1 MRHIPYKWIALSNTT
16 LGIVMAMINASSLLI
31 ALPAIFRGIHLNP
44 LDENN
49 FVYLLWILMGYGL
62 VTAVLVVLFGRLGDM
77 YGRVRMYNAGFVIF
91 TVAAVLLSLTWG
103 TGPAGAM
110 QIIVFRMIQAVG
122 GAMLMSNSAA
132 ILTDAFPHDQRGMA
146 LGINI
151 VAGLS
156 GSFIGLILGGVL
168 AAVDWR
174 LVFLINVPFGVIG
187 TVWAFL
193 MLRETGK
200 RHKARIDWLGN
211 ITFAVGLLMV
221 LIGVTYGIK
230 PYGGSNMGWGS
241 PFVLVMILGGAA
253 VLVAFILIELRVPE
267 PMFELRLFRIRAFA
281 AGNLAVVLSSVA
293 NGGLQFM
300 LIMWLQG
307 IWLPLHGYDFKDT
320 PLWAGIYM
328 LPLTVGFIVAGPI
341 FGRLS
346 DRHGARPFA
355 TGGMLLAALSFLL
368 LMVLPADFFY
378 PWFALVLLLN
388 GLAFGMFAAPNT
400 AAIMNSV
407 PAQNRGVASGMRAT
421 MQAVGMPLSIGIF
434 FSLMVVGLTA
444 SVPGTM
450 LRGLTAHHVPVH
462 VAGALS
468 HLPPTGYLF
477 ASFLGYNPLQQL
489 LGGKLLAAL
498 PHLDAI
504 TLVGKRF
511 FPALISAPFRH
522 GLVDVLVFAAV
533 MCLLAA
539 GASWMR
545 GGKFV
550 HEEAHHHAAHPE
562 ARGEGHDRAGGA
574 PPEPRMDV
582 APAHAA
588 HHGREPDGREG

>member
-1 MRHIPYKWIALSNTT
+1 MKHVNYKWIALSNTT
-16 LGIVMAMINASSLLI
+16 LGMVMATINASSLLI

-44 LDENN
+44 LDPNN

-62 VTAVLVVLFGRLGDM
+62 VMAVLVVLFGRLGDM

-91 TVAAVLLSLTWG
+91 TLAAVALSLTWG

-110 QIIVFRMIQAVG
+110 QIIVFRTVQAVG

-132 ILTDAFPHDQRGMA
+132 ILTDAFPHDERGMA

-151 VAGLS
+151 VGGLA

-174 LVFLINVPFGVIG
+174 LVFLINVPFGVAG
-187 TVWAFL
+187 TVWAYL
-193 MLRETGK
+193 MLRETGA
-200 RHKARIDWLGN
+200 RTKARIDWLGN
-211 ITFAVGLLMV
+211 ITFAAGLLML

-230 PYGGSNMGWGS
+230 PYGTSNMGWGN
-241 PFVLVMILGGAA
+241 PFVLGMIGGG
-253 VLVAFILIELRVPE
+253 VLMLALFSYIEFHITE
-267 PMFELRLFRIRAFA
+267 PMFELRLFKIRAFA
-281 AGNLAVVLSSVA
+281 AGNLAVVLSSIA

-328 LPLTVGFIVAGPI
+328 LPLTVGFLVAGPI
-341 FGRLS
+341 FGHLS

-355 TGGMLLAALSFLL
+355 TAGMLLAALSFLL
-368 LMVLPADFFY
+368 FMVLPANFAY
-378 PWFALVLLLN
+378 PWFAAVLLLN

-407 PAQNRGVASGMRAT
+407 PARNRGVASGMRAT
-421 MQAVGMPLSIGIF
+421 MQAVGLPLSIGIF

-444 SVPGTM
+444 SVPHTM
-450 LRGLTAHHVPVH
+450 FGGLTSHQVPAN
-462 VAGALS
+462 VATGLA

-477 ASFLGYNPLQQL
+477 AAFLGYNPLQQL
-489 LGGKLLAAL
+489 LGAHLLGAL
-498 PHLDAI
+498 PHLDALA
-504 TLVGKRF
+504 LVGKRF
-511 FPALISAPFRH
+511 FPMLISGPFRH
-522 GLVDVLVFAAV
+522 GLVDVMVFAAA
-533 MCLLAA
+533 MCLIAA
-539 GASWMR
+539 LASWMR

-550 HEEAHHHAAHPE
+550 HEEAHRHAGHVGAGHVGSL
-562 ARGEGHDRAGGA
+562 GE
-574 PPEPRMDV
+574 E
-582 APAHAA
+582 
-588 HHGREPDGREG
+588 

>member
-1 MRHIPYKWIALSNTT
+1 MRHVQYKWIALSNTT

-44 LDENN
+44 LDPNN

-91 TVAAVLLSLTWG
+91 TLAAVALSLTWG
-103 TGPAGAM
+103 SGPSAALH
-110 QIIVFRMIQAVG
+110 IIIFRMVQAVG

-132 ILTDAFPHDQRGMA
+132 ILTDAFPHDERGMA

-151 VAGLS
+151 VGGLA

-193 MLRETGK
+193 MLRETGA
-200 RHKARIDWLGN
+200 RNKARIDWLGN
-211 ITFAVGLLMV
+211 VTFAAGLLMLLV
-221 LIGVTYGIK
+221 GVTYGIK
-230 PYGGSNMGWGS
+230 PYGTSNMGWGS
-241 PFVLVMILGGAA
+241 PFVLGMIGGGVI
-253 VLVAFILIELRVPE
+253 VLALFAYIELHVTD
-267 PMFELRLFRIRAFA
+267 PMFELRLFKIRAFA
-281 AGNLAVVLSSVA
+281 AGNLAVLLSSIA

-328 LPLTVGFIVAGPI
+328 LPLTVGFLVAGPI
-341 FGRLS
+341 SGHLS

-355 TGGMLLAALSFLL
+355 TAGMLLAALSFVLF
-368 LMVLPADFFY
+368 MVLPANFAY
-378 PWFALVLLLN
+378 PWFAAVLLLN

-407 PAQNRGVASGMRAT
+407 PARNRGVASGMRAT
-421 MQAVGMPLSIGIF
+421 MQAVGLPLSIGIF
-434 FSLMVVGLTA
+434 FSLMVVGLSA
-444 SVPGTM
+444 AVPHTM
-450 LRGLTAHHVPVH
+450 FAGLTSHQVPAN
-462 VAGALS
+462 VATGLS

-477 ASFLGYNPLQQL
+477 AAFLGYNPLQQL
-489 LGGKLLAAL
+489 LGAHLLGAL
-498 PHLDAI
+498 PHLDALALI
-504 TLVGKRF
+504 GKRF
-511 FPALISAPFRH
+511 FPMLISHPFRH
-522 GLVDVLVFAAV
+522 GLIYVLTFAAV
-533 MCLLAA
+533 MCLIAA
-539 GASWMR
+539 LASWMR

-550 HEEAHHHAAHPE
+550 HEEAHGHAGQMISDE
-562 ARGEGHDRAGGA
+562 AGFGEEPARATTPSPQDTG
-574 PPEPRMDV
+574 
-582 APAHAA
+582 
-588 HHGREPDGREG
+588 

>member
-1 MRHIPYKWIALSNTT
+1 MRHVQYKWIALSNTT

-44 LDENN
+44 LDPNN

-91 TVAAVLLSLTWG
+91 TLAAVALSLTWG

-110 QIIVFRMIQAVG
+110 QIIVFRMVQAVG

-132 ILTDAFPHDQRGMA
+132 ILTDAFPHDERGMA

-151 VAGLS
+151 VGGLA
-156 GSFIGLILGGVL
+156 GSFVGLILGGVL

-193 MLRETGK
+193 MLRETGV
-200 RHKARIDWLGN
+200 RSKARIDWLGN
-211 ITFAVGLLMV
+211 ITFAAGLLMLLV
-221 LIGVTYGIK
+221 GVTYGIK
-230 PYGGSNMGWGS
+230 PYGTSPMGWSS
-241 PFVLVMILGGAA
+241 PFVLGMMAGGLLLLALFA
-253 VLVAFILIELRVPE
+253 YIELHVTD
-267 PMFELRLFRIRAFA
+267 PMFELRLFKIRAFA
-281 AGNLAVVLSSVA
+281 AGNLAVLLSSIA

-328 LPLTVGFIVAGPI
+328 LPLTVGFLVAGPI
-341 FGRLS
+341 SGHLS

-355 TGGMLLAALSFLL
+355 TAGMLLAALSFVLF
-368 LMVLPADFFY
+368 MVLPANFAY
-378 PWFALVLLLN
+378 PWFAAVLLLN

-407 PAQNRGVASGMRAT
+407 PARNRGVASGMRAT
-421 MQAVGMPLSIGIF
+421 MQAVGLPLSIGIF
-434 FSLMVVGLTA
+434 FSLMVVGLSA
-444 SVPGTM
+444 SVPHTM
-450 LRGLTAHHVPVH
+450 FAGLTSHQVPAN
-462 VAGALS
+462 VATGLS

-477 ASFLGYNPLQQL
+477 AAFLGYNPLQQL
-489 LGGKLLAAL
+489 LGAHLLGAL
-498 PHLDAI
+498 PHLDALALI
-504 TLVGKRF
+504 GKRF
-511 FPALISAPFRH
+511 FPMLISHPFRH
-522 GLVDVLVFAAV
+522 GLIYVLTFAAV
-533 MCLLAA
+533 MCLIAA
-539 GASWMR
+539 LASWMR

-550 HEEAHHHAAHPE
+550 HEEAHGHAGQA
-562 ARGEGHDRAGGA
+562 DRAAAAGQVESA
-574 PPEPRMDV
+574 
-582 APAHAA
+582 APAF
-588 HHGREPDGREG
+588 EDGPATARRSVDAGA

>member
-1 MRHIPYKWIALSNTT
+1 LRHIDYKWIALSNTT
-16 LGIVMAMINASSLLI
+16 LGMVMATINASSLLI

-44 LDENN
+44 LDPNN

-62 VTAVLVVLFGRLGDM
+62 VMAVLVVLFGRLGDM

-91 TVAAVLLSLTWG
+91 TLAAVALSLTWG

-110 QIIVFRMIQAVG
+110 QIIVFRMVQAVG

-132 ILTDAFPHDQRGMA
+132 ILTDAFPHDERGMA

-151 VAGLS
+151 VGGLS

-174 LVFLINVPFGVIG
+174 LVFLINVPIGVIG

-193 MLRETGK
+193 MLRETGA
-200 RHKARIDWLGN
+200 RTKARIDWLGN
-211 ITFAVGLLMV
+211 ITFAAGLLAL

-230 PYGGSNMGWGS
+230 PYGTSSMGWSS
-241 PFVLVMILGGAA
+241 PFVLGLVGGG
-253 VLVAFILIELRVPE
+253 VLMLALFSYIEVHVTD
-267 PMFELRLFRIRAFA
+267 PMFELRLFKIRAFA
-281 AGNLAVVLSSVA
+281 AGNLAVVLSAIA

-328 LPLTVGFIVAGPI
+328 LPLTIGFLIAGPV

-355 TGGMLLAALSFLL
+355 TAGMLLAALSFLL
-368 LMVLPADFFY
+368 FMVLPANFAY
-378 PWFALVLLLN
+378 PYFAAVLLLN

-407 PAQNRGVASGMRAT
+407 PARNRGVASGMRAT
-421 MQAVGMPLSIGIF
+421 MQSVGLPLSIGIF

-444 SVPGTM
+444 SVPHTM
-450 LRGLTAHHVPVH
+450 FAGLTSHHVPGN
-462 VAGALS
+462 VATGLA

-477 ASFLGYNPLQQL
+477 AAFLGYNPLQQL
-489 LGGKLLAAL
+489 LGVHMLGAL
-498 PHLDAI
+498 PHADALA
-504 TLVGKRF
+504 LVGKRF
-511 FPALISAPFRH
+511 FPMLISGPFRH
-522 GLVDVLVFAAV
+522 GLVDVMLFAAA
-533 MCLLAA
+533 MCLIAA
-539 GASWMR
+539 LASWLR

-550 HEEAHHHAAHPE
+550 HEEAHGHA
-562 ARGEGHDRAGGA
+562 GQAGQAGA
-574 PPEPRMDV
+574 
-582 APAHAA
+582 
-588 HHGREPDGREG
+588 GLGDGRPGLVDLGEEPARARTHTQRSGADG

>member
-1 MRHIPYKWIALSNTT
+1 MKHVDYKWIALSNTT
-16 LGIVMAMINASSLLI
+16 LGMVMATINASSLLI

-44 LDENN
+44 LDPNN

-62 VTAVLVVLFGRLGDM
+62 VMAVLVVLFGRLGDM

-91 TVAAVLLSLTWG
+91 TLAAVALSLTWG
-103 TGPAGAM
+103 TGPAGAL
-110 QIIVFRMIQAVG
+110 QIIVFRMAQAVG

-132 ILTDAFPHDQRGMA
+132 ILTDAFPHDERGMA

-151 VAGLS
+151 VGGLA
-156 GSFIGLILGGVL
+156 GSFVGLILGGVL

-193 MLRETGK
+193 MLRETGA
-200 RHKARIDWLGN
+200 RTKARIDWLGN
-211 ITFAVGLLMV
+211 VTFAAGLLML

-230 PYGGSNMGWGS
+230 PYGTSSMGWGS
-241 PFVLVMILGGAA
+241 PFVLGLIGGGVLMLA
-253 VLVAFILIELRVPE
+253 VFSYIELHVTD
-267 PMFELRLFRIRAFA
+267 PMFELRLFKIRAFA
-281 AGNLAVVLSSVA
+281 AGNLAVVLSAIA

-328 LPLTVGFIVAGPI
+328 LPLTVGFLVAGPI
-341 FGRLS
+341 SGHLS

-355 TGGMLLAALSFLL
+355 TAGMLLAALSFVLF
-368 LMVLPADFFY
+368 MVLPANFAY
-378 PWFALVLLLN
+378 PWFAAVLLLN

-407 PAQNRGVASGMRAT
+407 PARNRGVASGMRAT
-421 MQAVGMPLSIGIF
+421 AQAVGLPLSIGIF
-434 FSLMVVGLTA
+434 FSLMVVGLSA
-444 SVPGTM
+444 SVPHTM
-450 LRGLTAHHVPVH
+450 FAGLTSHQVPAQ
-462 VAGALS
+462 VATGLS

-477 ASFLGYNPLQQL
+477 AAFLGYNPLQQL
-489 LGGKLLAAL
+489 LGAHLLGAL
-498 PHLDAI
+498 PHLDALA
-504 TLVGKRF
+504 LVGKEF
-511 FPALISAPFRH
+511 FPSLISHPFRH
-522 GLVDVLVFAAV
+522 GLIYVLTFAAV
-533 MCLLAA
+533 MCLIAA
-539 GASWMR
+539 LASWLR

-550 HEEAHHHAAHPE
+550 HEEAHGHA
-562 ARGEGHDRAGGA
+562 GDKL
-574 PPEPRMDV
+574 
-582 APAHAA
+582 
-588 HHGREPDGREG
+588 

>member
-1 MRHIPYKWIALSNTT
+1 MRHVQYKWIALSNTT

-44 LDENN
+44 LDPNN

-91 TVAAVLLSLTWG
+91 TLAAVALSLTWG

-110 QIIVFRMIQAVG
+110 QIIVFRMVQAVG

-132 ILTDAFPHDQRGMA
+132 ILTDAFPHDERGMA

-151 VAGLS
+151 VGGLA
-156 GSFIGLILGGVL
+156 GSFVGLILGGVL

-193 MLRETGK
+193 MLRETGA
-200 RHKARIDWLGN
+200 RTKARIDWLGN
-211 ITFAVGLLMV
+211 VTFAAGLLMLLV
-221 LIGVTYGIK
+221 GVTYGIK
-230 PYGGSNMGWGS
+230 PYGTSSMGWGS
-241 PFVLVMILGGAA
+241 PFVLAMVGGG
-253 VLVAFILIELRVPE
+253 VLVLALFAYIELHVTD
-267 PMFELRLFRIRAFA
+267 PMFELRLFKIRAFA
-281 AGNLAVVLSSVA
+281 AGNLAVLLSSIA

-328 LPLTVGFIVAGPI
+328 LPLTVGFLVAGPI
-341 FGRLS
+341 SGHLS

-355 TGGMLLAALSFLL
+355 TAGMLLAALSFVLF
-368 LMVLPADFFY
+368 MVLPANFAY
-378 PWFALVLLLN
+378 PWFAAVLLLN

-407 PAQNRGVASGMRAT
+407 PARNRGVASGMRAT
-421 MQAVGMPLSIGIF
+421 AQAVGLPLSIGIF
-434 FSLMVVGLTA
+434 FSLMVVGLSA
-444 SVPGTM
+444 SVPHTM
-450 LRGLTAHHVPVH
+450 FAGLTSHQVPAQ
-462 VAGALS
+462 VATGLS

-477 ASFLGYNPLQQL
+477 AAFLGYNPLQQL
-489 LGGKLLAAL
+489 LGAHLLGAL
-498 PHLDAI
+498 PHLDALA
-504 TLVGKRF
+504 LVGKEF
-511 FPALISAPFRH
+511 FPSLISHPFRH
-522 GLVDVLVFAAV
+522 GLIYVLTFAAV
-533 MCLLAA
+533 MCLIAA
-539 GASWMR
+539 LASWLR

-550 HEEAHHHAAHPE
+550 HEEAHGHA
-562 ARGEGHDRAGGA
+562 GDKL
-574 PPEPRMDV
+574 
-582 APAHAA
+582 
-588 HHGREPDGREG
+588 

>member
-1 MRHIPYKWIALSNTT
+1 MRHVQYKWIALSNTT

-44 LDENN
+44 LDPNN

-77 YGRVRMYNAGFVIF
+77 NGRVRMYNAGFVIF
-91 TVAAVLLSLTWG
+91 TLAAVALSLTWG
-103 TGPAGAM
+103 SGPSAALH
-110 QIIVFRMIQAVG
+110 IIIFRMVQAVG

-132 ILTDAFPHDQRGMA
+132 ILTDAFPHDERGMA

-151 VAGLS
+151 VGGLA
-156 GSFIGLILGGVL
+156 GSFVGLILGGVL

-193 MLRETGK
+193 MLRETGA
-200 RHKARIDWLGN
+200 RTKARIDWLGN
-211 ITFAVGLLMV
+211 VTFAAGLLMLLV
-221 LIGVTYGIK
+221 GVTYGIK
-230 PYGGSNMGWGS
+230 PYGTSNMGWGS
-241 PFVLVMILGGAA
+241 PFVLGMIGGGAI
-253 VLVAFILIELRVPE
+253 VLALFAYIELHVTD
-267 PMFELRLFRIRAFA
+267 PMFELRLFKIRAFA
-281 AGNLAVVLSSVA
+281 AGNLAVLLSSIA

-328 LPLTVGFIVAGPI
+328 LPLTVGFLVAGPI
-341 FGRLS
+341 SGHLS

-355 TGGMLLAALSFLL
+355 TAGMLLASLSFVLF
-368 LMVLPADFFY
+368 MVLPANFAY
-378 PWFALVLLLN
+378 PWFAAVLLLN

-407 PAQNRGVASGMRAT
+407 PARNRGVASGMRAT
-421 MQAVGMPLSIGIF
+421 MQAVGLPLSIGIF
-434 FSLMVVGLTA
+434 FSLMVVGLSA
-444 SVPGTM
+444 PHTM
-450 LRGLTAHHVPVH
+450 FAGLTSHQVPAN
-462 VAGALS
+462 VATDLS

-477 ASFLGYNPLQQL
+477 AAFLGYNPLQQL
-489 LGGKLLAAL
+489 LGAHLLGAL
-498 PHLDAI
+498 PHLDALALI
-504 TLVGKRF
+504 GKRF
-511 FPALISAPFRH
+511 FPMLISHPFRH
-522 GLVDVLVFAAV
+522 GLIYVLTFAAV
-533 MCLLAA
+533 MCLIAA
-539 GASWMR
+539 LASWMR

-550 HEEAHHHAAHPE
+550 HEEAHGHAGQMISDE
-562 ARGEGHDRAGGA
+562 AGFDEEPARATTPSPQDTG
-574 PPEPRMDV
+574 
-582 APAHAA
+582 
-588 HHGREPDGREG
+588 